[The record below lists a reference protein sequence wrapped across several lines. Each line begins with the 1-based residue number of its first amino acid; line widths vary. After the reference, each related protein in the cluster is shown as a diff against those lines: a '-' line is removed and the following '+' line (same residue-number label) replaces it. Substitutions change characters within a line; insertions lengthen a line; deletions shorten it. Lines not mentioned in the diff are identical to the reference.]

1 MAREA
6 RHFIIDEAFVVFW
19 WILNGII
26 EPHA

>member
-19 WILNGII
+19 WILNNGI
-26 EPHA
+26 ELHE